1 METLRSR
8 QTGFLFCKKFR
19 NFFNFFFNFSAAL
32 KQLLNLNQ
40 PFTQSL
46 AVEPTWKLLIFDGY
60 GQDIISPLLNVK
72 QLREAGVTLHMHLNS
87 QRETLPD
94 VPAVYFVS
102 PTESNI
108 QIICNDLRKSMYDS
122 YYFNMIY
129 PLPRPLLEDLA
140 LSAVEGGIVQQVQK
154 VTDQFLA
161 FISLEDD
168 LFMLSRY
175 SQTSPYS
182 FFALNNPSASDES
195 MNKIISSIANG
206 LFSIC
211 ITSGVVPII
220 KCPKNNAAERV
231 AEKLDQKIRDNL
243 RDARN
248 NLFTQ
253 ENVRASHLNIHRPVL
268 VIADRSLDL
277 STMLHHT
284 WTYQAMIADI
294 LDMDLN
300 RIRMK
305 DKNARQKD
313 YEFSNEDKLFNSY
326 KGSAFP
332 LVAEAIQEDLEA
344 YRKNE
349 EEIRRLKDSMGIEGS
364 TIIENESDFLLDSA
378 TNKLSSAVGSL
389 PELLEK
395 KRLIDLHT
403 NVATALLDNIKSR
416 KLDILYETEEKLLTG
431 QDLPLM
437 ECLRECSTNE
447 DALRFAL
454 IAACSKNLSTT
465 EQREILAHF
474 EEKGIS
480 PDALNFV
487 RQLRSFSNVGG
498 HTELHLGAGTK
509 TVGMFSKLLNQS
521 SKFVMEGVKNL
532 VPKKHCL
539 PLTKMIEQLTEV
551 KISGGMQSV
560 TGLSVGGSSNALDGA
575 DEFRVFDPKLTQGS
589 IKDGL
594 RSTYPVVDV
603 IVFVVGGG
611 NYVEYQNVI
620 EWAKTKPSIQRI
632 TYGCTEMVSPKCFVE
647 QLSHLGEKSR
657 G

>member
-8 QTGFLFCKKFR
+8 QT
-19 NFFNFFFNFSAAL
+19 AAL

-211 ITSGVVPII
+211 ITLGVVPII

-305 DKNARQKD
+305 DKNGRQKD

-364 TIIENESDFLLDSA
+364 TIIENESDLLLDSA

-465 EQREILAHF
+465 EQREILGYF

-532 VPKKHCL
+532 VPKKHSL

-551 KISGGMQSV
+551 KVSGGMQSV

-632 TYGCTEMVSPKCFVE
+632 TYGCTEMVSPEMLC
-647 QLSHLGEKSR
+647 
-657 G
+657 

>member
-8 QTGFLFCKKFR
+8 QT
-19 NFFNFFFNFSAAL
+19 AAL

-211 ITSGVVPII
+211 ITLGVVPII

-305 DKNARQKD
+305 DKNGRQKD

-364 TIIENESDFLLDSA
+364 TIIENESDLLLDSA

-465 EQREILAHF
+465 EQREILGYF

-532 VPKKHCL
+532 VPKKHSL

-551 KISGGMQSV
+551 KVSGGMQSV
-560 TGLSVGGSSNALDGA
+560 TGLSVGGSSNSLDGA

-657 G
+657 GGGI

>member
-8 QTGFLFCKKFR
+8 QT
-19 NFFNFFFNFSAAL
+19 AAL

-211 ITSGVVPII
+211 ITLGVVPII

-305 DKNARQKD
+305 DKNGRQKD

-447 DALRFAL
+447 DALRFVL
-454 IAACSKNLSTT
+454 ISACSKNLSTT

-532 VPKKHCL
+532 VPKKHSL

-551 KISGGMQSV
+551 KVGGGMQSV
-560 TGLSVGGSSNALDGA
+560 TGLTVGGSSNALDGA

-620 EWAKTKPSIQRI
+620 EWAKTKPSMQRI

-657 G
+657 GGGI

>member
-8 QTGFLFCKKFR
+8 QT
-19 NFFNFFFNFSAAL
+19 AAL

-102 PTESNI
+102 PTETNI

-168 LFMLSRY
+168 LCMLSRY
-175 SQTSPYS
+175 SQNSPYS

-211 ITSGVVPII
+211 ITLGVVPII

-268 VIADRSLDL
+268 VIADRSIDL

-305 DKNARQKD
+305 DKNGRQKD

-364 TIIENESDFLLDSA
+364 TIIENESDFLLDNA

-403 NVATALLDNIKSR
+403 NVATALLNNIKSR

-437 ECLRECSTNE
+437 ECLRECNSNE

-454 IAACSKNLSTT
+454 IAACSKHLSTV
-465 EQREILAHF
+465 EQREILAYF

-480 PDALNFV
+480 PDALDFV

-532 VPKKHCL
+532 VPKKHSL

-551 KISGGMQSV
+551 KTSGGMQSV

-575 DEFRVFDPKLTQGS
+575 DEFRVFDPKLAQTGGS
-589 IKDGL
+589 MKDGL
-594 RSTYPVVDV
+594 RSTHPVVDV

-611 NYVEYQNVI
+611 NYVEYQNVV
-620 EWAKTKPSIQRI
+620 EWAKSKQSIQRI
-632 TYGCTEMVSPKCFVE
+632 TYGCTEMVSPKYFVE
-647 QLSHLGEKSR
+647 QLSRLGEKSR
-657 G
+657 GGGI

>member
-8 QTGFLFCKKFR
+8 QT
-19 NFFNFFFNFSAAL
+19 AAL

-46 AVEPTWKLLIFDGY
+46 AVEPTWKLLIFDGSD

-211 ITSGVVPII
+211 ITLGVVPII

-305 DKNARQKD
+305 DKNGRQKD

-437 ECLRECSTNE
+437 ESLRECTANE

-487 RQLRSFSNVGG
+487 RQLSW
-498 HTELHLGAGTK
+498 L
-509 TVGMFSKLLNQS
+509 
-521 SKFVMEGVKNL
+521 KNL
-532 VPKKHCL
+532 V
-539 PLTKMIEQLTEV
+539 
-551 KISGGMQSV
+551 
-560 TGLSVGGSSNALDGA
+560 
-575 DEFRVFDPKLTQGS
+575 
-589 IKDGL
+589 
-594 RSTYPVVDV
+594 
-603 IVFVVGGG
+603 
-611 NYVEYQNVI
+611 NV
-620 EWAKTKPSIQRI
+620 
-632 TYGCTEMVSPKCFVE
+632 
-647 QLSHLGEKSR
+647 L
-657 G
+657 

>member
-8 QTGFLFCKKFR
+8 QI
-19 NFFNFFFNFSAAL
+19 AAL

-154 VTDQFLA
+154 
-161 FISLEDD
+161 
-168 LFMLSRY
+168 
-175 SQTSPYS
+175 
-182 FFALNNPSASDES
+182 
-195 MNKIISSIANG
+195 
-206 LFSIC
+206 
-211 ITSGVVPII
+211 
-220 KCPKNNAAERV
+220 
-231 AEKLDQKIRDNL
+231 KLDQKIRDNL

-305 DKNARQKD
+305 DKNGRQKD

-454 IAACSKNLSTT
+454 IAACSKNLNTT

-532 VPKKHCL
+532 VPKKHSL

-657 G
+657 GGGI